1 MTFVIRTS
9 VSREVDK
16 CQYGQVPVVQWIRN
30 RMDVAPWCFKW
41 GRIGMEWNEMG
52 WKSLGYANSTYNAK
66 ISTYAQGCRKNHNI
80 CALVS
85 QITIYGH
92 LCPKKIQ
99 DICWRL
105 VSKNRNILAL
115 FFLLQKSKYTCTLVG
130 KKMI

>member
-52 WKSLGYANSTYNAK
+52 WKSLGYAIAPTMQKSQPTHKGVARITTYVHLCLKSQYTATFVQK
-66 ISTYAQGCRKNHNI
+66 KFRTYAGVWSRKTATYLHFFFSCKNQNI
-80 CALVS
+80 HAL
-85 QITIYGH
+85 
-92 LCPKKIQ
+92 
-99 DICWRL
+99 W
-105 VSKNRNILAL
+105 SK
-115 FFLLQKSKYTCTLVG
+115 